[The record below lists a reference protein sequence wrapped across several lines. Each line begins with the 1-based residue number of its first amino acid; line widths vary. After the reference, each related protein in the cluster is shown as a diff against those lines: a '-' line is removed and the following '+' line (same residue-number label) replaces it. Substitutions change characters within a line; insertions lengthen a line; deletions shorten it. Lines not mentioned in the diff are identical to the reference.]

1 MMNKAQLTQQFL
13 AQHCPTVN
21 KCMDTIAMF
30 PLTKL
35 NHFLQQFRPLFI
47 ENVSYQHT
55 AMARELN
62 IDGVMP
68 ANHKSFL
75 ANPKLVEQLNGFKP
89 TFELAKAIGSQYRK
103 LRTANTARVRQF
115 LQRHQ
120 AKKKSD
126 DDSECSSSSS
136 SSKKRKRKQRDPK
149 KDVGLPDKKADKTKK
164 AKVFPGKGYG
174 FSSTTSPSS
183 IAYEEEIVIGSES
196 EIDSEDERIQP
207 LTSTGTF
214 TTSSNTRTSV

>member
-1 MMNKAQLTQQFL
+1 MNKAQLTQQFL

-89 TFELAKAIGSQYRK
+89 TFELAKAIAEQYRD
-103 LRTANTARVRQF
+103 LRKANTARVRQF

-126 DDSECSSSSS
+126 DDSCSSSSS
-136 SSKKRKRKQRDPK
+136 SSKKRRRKQEHPK
-149 KDVGLPDKKADKTKK
+149 RAKPAKTKRF
-164 AKVFPGKGYG
+164 AGKGYG
-174 FSSTTSPSS
+174 FSSPTNTVP
-183 IAYEEEIVIGSES
+183 YEEPIKIGSES
-196 EIDSEDERIQP
+196 ESDSEEEMGIHP
-207 LTSTGTF
+207 LTTTLSR
-214 TTSSNTRTSV
+214 TTSSNSTKTSV

>member
-1 MMNKAQLTQQFL
+1 MMNKSQLTQQFL
-13 AQHCPTVN
+13 AQHCATVN

-35 NHFLQQFRPLFI
+35 NHFLQQYRPLFI

-89 TFELAKAIGSQYRK
+89 TFELAKAIGSQYRD
-103 LRTANTARVRQF
+103 LRKANTASVRHF

-120 AKKKSD
+120 AKKRSD
-126 DDSECSSSSS
+126 DESTESSSSSTSSS
-136 SSKKRKRKQRDPK
+136 SSKKRKRRKQENPK
-149 KDVGLPDKKADKTKK
+149 KARK
-164 AKVFPGKGYG
+164 AKVVLPGKGYG
-174 FSSTTSPSS
+174 FSTPTTSS
-183 IAYEEEIVIGSES
+183 IPYDKPIEIGSES
-196 EIDSEDERIQP
+196 EDSEEEMGIHS
-207 LTSTGTF
+207 LTSTLSRT
-214 TTSSNTRTSV
+214 TTSSSSTKVSV